1 MICVVFFT
9 GCAHLWPPLEDD
21 AFARRVLQRLE
32 DNNSGLTQFK
42 ALGHIRMESEE
53 GTQSGRVA
61 MASVVPG
68 KLRADWLNMM
78 GQPLASVAGDGETI
92 SIWSPT
98 DSKVHRLPQSSNSLA
113 KLIHIPLGIDA
124 FQKIIIGRPPLP
136 SHKAVQLKDSHDDV
150 DVLSLR
156 NRWRTEVAVI
166 RVDRP
171 TGRILDM
178 KVFDGQGRLQYETRW
193 LQWRSQGKYLLPA
206 KISLESHTRQRL
218 SLTVDRFW
226 PDADVSSSVFVLNP
240 PRG

>member
-1 MICVVFFT
+1 MITLKKPNRSAFLMICVVFFT

-113 KLIHIPLGIDA
+113 KLIHIPTSQHLLQDPSG
-124 FQKIIIGRPPLP
+124 FQTHPY
-136 SHKAVQLKDSHDDV
+136 
-150 DVLSLR
+150 LR
-156 NRWRTEVAVI
+156 NR
-166 RVDRP
+166 RP
-171 TGRILDM
+171 LFRPYPRSD
-178 KVFDGQGRLQYETRW
+178 KQGF
-193 LQWRSQGKYLLPA
+193 QGCGKPTSR
-206 KISLESHTRQRL
+206 KEKS
-218 SLTVDRFW
+218 
-226 PDADVSSSVFVLNP
+226 P
-240 PRG
+240 